1 MSTETIE
8 ATELPESADH
18 TTGLAD
24 LSDMTLADL
33 LASDNPVLLDCLA
46 RIAEDAD
53 RPQDVVAGF
62 QSAI

>member
-1 MSTETIE
+1 MSTETQ
-8 ATELPESADH
+8 TELPDV
-18 TTGLAD
+18 T
-24 LSDMTLADL
+24 DMTLADL